1 MKLKIIS
8 LSFIISGIICL
19 TGCADKAK
27 IEKNYFKS
35 QKTASTL
42 NLFSPNG
49 KINIHGWEK
58 DFIEINATKRTY
70 SLMLPTQDLIK
81 FQSEEINNEFNL
93 NISAADSLINAEIT
107 LDIKVPFI
115 LQGLNIL
122 TENAECNIDDT
133 FGNVNITGKNSIING
148 DFKNT
153 TIKINL
159 INGIINATFDMT
171 LSTDVILSNEQGE
184 TNINIIKTGDK
195 SFISANT
202 FSGNINLILNSSLP
216 YLLVSSASVPH
227 VLEFLTST
235 PKIFEDNDYRL
246 FINNTSNSTPELQIF
261 LDNESGKTRINNAFF
276 IDIN

>member
-1 MKLKIIS
+1 MKLKVIS

-19 TGCADKAK
+19 TGCADKAR

-58 DFIEINATKRTY
+58 DFIEIDATKRTY
-70 SLMLPTQDLIK
+70 SLFPEQNLIK
-81 FQSEEINNEFNL
+81 FQAEEIDNNFNL
-93 NISAADSLINAEIT
+93 NVSTADSLVNAEII

-122 TENAECNIDDT
+122 TENTECNINDT

-153 TIKINL
+153 TVKINL
-159 INGIINATFDMT
+159 INGVINATFDLT
-171 LSTDVILSNEQGE
+171 LSTDVIM
-184 TNINIIKTGDK
+184 
-195 SFISANT
+195 
-202 FSGNINLILNSSLP
+202 
-216 YLLVSSASVPH
+216 
-227 VLEFLTST
+227 
-235 PKIFEDNDYRL
+235 
-246 FINNTSNSTPELQIF
+246 
-261 LDNESGKTRINNAFF
+261 
-276 IDIN
+276 

>member
-1 MKLKIIS
+1 M
-8 LSFIISGIICL
+8 
-19 TGCADKAK
+19 
-27 IEKNYFKS
+27 
-35 QKTASTL
+35 
-42 NLFSPNG
+42 
-49 KINIHGWEK
+49 
-58 DFIEINATKRTY
+58 
-70 SLMLPTQDLIK
+70 
-81 FQSEEINNEFNL
+81 
-93 NISAADSLINAEIT
+93 
-107 LDIKVPFI
+107 
-115 LQGLNIL
+115 QGLNIL
-122 TENAECNIDDT
+122 TENAECNINDT

-153 TIKINL
+153 TVKINL
-159 INGIINATFDMT
+159 INGVINATFDLT
-171 LSTDVILSNEQGE
+171 LSTDVIMSNEQGE

-195 SFISANT
+195 SFICANT
-202 FSGNINLILNSSLP
+202 FSGNINLVLSSSIP

>member
-1 MKLKIIS
+1 MKLKVIS

-19 TGCADKAK
+19 TGCADKAR

-58 DFIEINATKRTY
+58 DFIEIDATKRIY
-70 SLMLPTQDLIK
+70 SLFPEQNLIK
-81 FQSEEINNEFNL
+81 FQAEEIDNNFNL
-93 NISAADSLINAEIT
+93 NVSTADSLVNAEII

-122 TENAECNIDDT
+122 TENAECNINDT

-153 TIKINL
+153 TVKINL
-159 INGIINATFDMT
+159 INGVINATFDLT
-171 LSTDVILSNEQGE
+171 LSTDVIMSNEQGE

-195 SFISANT
+195 SFICANT
-202 FSGNINLILNSSLP
+202 FSGNINLVLSSSIP

>member
-1 MKLKIIS
+1 MKLKVIS

-19 TGCADKAK
+19 TGCADKAR

-58 DFIEINATKRTY
+58 DFIEIDATKRIY
-70 SLMLPTQDLIK
+70 SFFPEQNLIK
-81 FQSEEINNEFNL
+81 FQAEEIDNNFNL
-93 NISAADSLINAEIT
+93 NVSTADSLVNAEII

-115 LQGLNIL
+115 LQGLNIS
-122 TENAECNIDDT
+122 TENAECNINDT

-153 TIKINL
+153 TVKINL
-159 INGIINATFDMT
+159 INGVINATFDLT
-171 LSTDVILSNEQGE
+171 LSTDVIMSNEQGE

-195 SFISANT
+195 SFICANT
-202 FSGNINLILNSSLP
+202 FSGNINLVLSSSIP

>member
-1 MKLKIIS
+1 MKLKVIS

-19 TGCADKAK
+19 TGCADKAR

-35 QKTASTL
+35 QKAASTL

-58 DFIEINATKRTY
+58 DFIEIDATKRTY
-70 SLMLPTQDLIK
+70 SLFPEQNLIK
-81 FQSEEINNEFNL
+81 FQAEEIDNNFNL
-93 NISAADSLINAEIT
+93 NVSTADSLVNAEII

-115 LQGLNIL
+115 LQGLNIS
-122 TENAECNIDDT
+122 TENAECNINDT

-153 TIKINL
+153 TVKINL
-159 INGIINATFDMT
+159 INGVINATFDLT
-171 LSTDVILSNEQGE
+171 LSTDVIMSNEQGE

-195 SFISANT
+195 SFICANT
-202 FSGNINLILNSSLP
+202 FSGNINLVLSSSIP

>member
-1 MKLKIIS
+1 MKLKVIS

-19 TGCADKAK
+19 TGCADKAR

-58 DFIEINATKRTY
+58 DFIEIDATKRIY
-70 SLMLPTQDLIK
+70 SFFPEQNLIK
-81 FQSEEINNEFNL
+81 FQAEEIDNNFNL
-93 NISAADSLINAEIT
+93 NVSTADSLVNAEII

-122 TENAECNIDDT
+122 TENAECNINDT

-153 TIKINL
+153 TVKINL
-159 INGIINATFDMT
+159 INGVINATFDLT
-171 LSTDVILSNEQGE
+171 LSTDVIMSNEQGE

-195 SFISANT
+195 SFICANT
-202 FSGNINLILNSSLP
+202 FSGNINLVLSSSIP

>member
-1 MKLKIIS
+1 MKLKVIS

-19 TGCADKAK
+19 TGCADKAR

-58 DFIEINATKRTY
+58 DFIEIDATKRIC
-70 SLMLPTQDLIK
+70 SLFPEQNLIK
-81 FQSEEINNEFNL
+81 FQAEEIDNNFNL
-93 NISAADSLINAEIT
+93 NVSTADSLVNAEII

-122 TENAECNIDDT
+122 TENAECNINDT

-153 TIKINL
+153 TVKINL
-159 INGIINATFDMT
+159 INGVINATFDLT

-195 SFISANT
+195 SFICANT
-202 FSGNINLILNSSLP
+202 FSGNINLVLSSSIP

-261 LDNESGKTRINNAFF
+261 LDNESGKTKINNAFF

>member
-1 MKLKIIS
+1 MKLKVIS
-8 LSFIISGIICL
+8 LSFIISGIFCL
-19 TGCADKAK
+19 TGCADKAR

-58 DFIEINATKRTY
+58 DFIEIDATKRTY
-70 SLMLPTQDLIK
+70 SLFPEQNLIK
-81 FQSEEINNEFNL
+81 FQAEEIDNNFNL
-93 NISAADSLINAEIT
+93 NVSTADSLVNAEII

-115 LQGLNIL
+115 LQGLNIS
-122 TENAECNIDDT
+122 TENAECNINDT

-153 TIKINL
+153 TVKINL
-159 INGIINATFDMT
+159 INGVINATFDLT
-171 LSTDVILSNEQGE
+171 LSTDVIMSNEQGE

-195 SFISANT
+195 SFICANT
-202 FSGNINLILNSSLP
+202 FSGNINLVLSSSIP

>member
-1 MKLKIIS
+1 MKLKVIS

-19 TGCADKAK
+19 TGCADKAR

-35 QKTASTL
+35 QKTASSL

-58 DFIEINATKRTY
+58 DFIEIDATKRTY
-70 SLMLPTQDLIK
+70 SLFPEQNLIK
-81 FQSEEINNEFNL
+81 FQAEEIDNNFNL
-93 NISAADSLINAEIT
+93 NVSTADSLVNAEII

-122 TENAECNIDDT
+122 TENAECNINDT

-153 TIKINL
+153 TVKINL
-159 INGIINATFDMT
+159 INGVINATFDLT
-171 LSTDVILSNEQGE
+171 LSTDVIMSNEQGE

-195 SFISANT
+195 SFICANT
-202 FSGNINLILNSSLP
+202 FSGNINLVLSSSIP

>member
-1 MKLKIIS
+1 MKLKVIS

-19 TGCADKAK
+19 TGCADKAR

-58 DFIEINATKRTY
+58 DFIEIDATKRTY
-70 SLMLPTQDLIK
+70 SLFPEQNLIK
-81 FQSEEINNEFNL
+81 FQAEEIDNNFNL
-93 NISAADSLINAEIT
+93 NVSTADSLVNAEII

-122 TENAECNIDDT
+122 TENAECNINDT

-153 TIKINL
+153 TVKINL
-159 INGIINATFDMT
+159 INGVINATFDLT
-171 LSTDVILSNEQGE
+171 LSTDVIMSNEQGE

-195 SFISANT
+195 SFICANT
-202 FSGNINLILNSSLP
+202 FSGNINLVLSSSIP

-276 IDIN
+276 ININ

>member
-1 MKLKIIS
+1 MKLKVIS

-19 TGCADKAK
+19 TGCADKAR

-58 DFIEINATKRTY
+58 DFIEIDATKRIY
-70 SLMLPTQDLIK
+70 SLFPEQNLIK
-81 FQSEEINNEFNL
+81 FQAEEIDNNFNL
-93 NISAADSLINAEIT
+93 NVSTADSLVNAEII

-115 LQGLNIL
+115 LQGLNIS
-122 TENAECNIDDT
+122 TENAECNINDT

-153 TIKINL
+153 TVKINL
-159 INGIINATFDMT
+159 INGVINATFDLT
-171 LSTDVILSNEQGE
+171 LSTDVIMSNEQGE

-195 SFISANT
+195 SFICANT
-202 FSGNINLILNSSLP
+202 FSGNINLVLSSSIP

>member
-1 MKLKIIS
+1 MKLKVIS

-19 TGCADKAK
+19 TGCADKAR

-58 DFIEINATKRTY
+58 DFIEIDATKRTY
-70 SLMLPTQDLIK
+70 SLFPEQNLIK
-81 FQSEEINNEFNL
+81 FQAEEIDNNFNL
-93 NISAADSLINAEIT
+93 NVSTADSLVNAEII

-122 TENAECNIDDT
+122 TENAECNINDT

-148 DFKNT
+148 DFKNIT
-153 TIKINL
+153 VKINL
-159 INGIINATFDMT
+159 INGVINATFDLT
-171 LSTDVILSNEQGE
+171 LSTDVIMSNEQGE

-195 SFISANT
+195 SFICANT
-202 FSGNINLILNSSLP
+202 FSGNINLVLSSSIP

>member
-1 MKLKIIS
+1 MKLKVIS

-19 TGCADKAK
+19 TGCADKAR

-58 DFIEINATKRTY
+58 DFIEIDATKRTY
-70 SLMLPTQDLIK
+70 SLFPEQNLIK
-81 FQSEEINNEFNL
+81 FQAEEIDNNFNL
-93 NISAADSLINAEIT
+93 NVSTADSLVNAEII

-122 TENAECNIDDT
+122 TENAECNINDT

-153 TIKINL
+153 TVKINL
-159 INGIINATFDMT
+159 INGVINATFDLT

-195 SFISANT
+195 SFICANT
-202 FSGNINLILNSSLP
+202 FSGNINLVLSSSIP

>member
-1 MKLKIIS
+1 MKLKVIS

-19 TGCADKAK
+19 TGCADKAR

-70 SLMLPTQDLIK
+70 SLFPEQNLIK
-81 FQSEEINNEFNL
+81 FQAEEIDNNFNL
-93 NISAADSLINAEIT
+93 NVSTADSLVNAEII

-115 LQGLNIL
+115 LQGLNIS
-122 TENAECNIDDT
+122 TENAECNINDT

-153 TIKINL
+153 TVKINL
-159 INGIINATFDMT
+159 INGVINATFDLT
-171 LSTDVILSNEQGE
+171 LSTDVIMSNEQGE

-195 SFISANT
+195 SFICANT
-202 FSGNINLILNSSLP
+202 FSGNINLVLSSSIP

>member
-1 MKLKIIS
+1 MKLKVIS

-19 TGCADKAK
+19 TGCADKAR

-58 DFIEINATKRTY
+58 DFIEIDATKRTY
-70 SLMLPTQDLIK
+70 SLFPEQNLIK
-81 FQSEEINNEFNL
+81 FQAEEIDNNFNL
-93 NISAADSLINAEIT
+93 NVSTADSLVNAEII

-115 LQGLNIL
+115 LQGLNIS
-122 TENAECNIDDT
+122 TENAECNINDT

-153 TIKINL
+153 TVKINL
-159 INGIINATFDMT
+159 INGVINATFDLT
-171 LSTDVILSNEQGE
+171 LSTDVIMSNEQGE

-195 SFISANT
+195 SFICANT
-202 FSGNINLILNSSLP
+202 FSGNINLVLSSSIP

>member
-1 MKLKIIS
+1 MKLKVIS

-19 TGCADKAK
+19 TGCADKAR

-35 QKTASTL
+35 QKTTSTL

-58 DFIEINATKRTY
+58 DFIEIDATKRIY
-70 SLMLPTQDLIK
+70 SFFPEQNLIK
-81 FQSEEINNEFNL
+81 FQAEEIDNNFNL
-93 NISAADSLINAEIT
+93 NVSTADSLVNAEII

-115 LQGLNIL
+115 LQGLNIS
-122 TENAECNIDDT
+122 TENAECNINDT

-153 TIKINL
+153 TVKINL
-159 INGIINATFDMT
+159 INGVINATFDLT
-171 LSTDVILSNEQGE
+171 LSTDVIMSNEQGE

-195 SFISANT
+195 SFICANT
-202 FSGNINLILNSSLP
+202 FSGNINLVLSSSIP

-276 IDIN
+276 IDVN

>member
-1 MKLKIIS
+1 MKLKVIS

-19 TGCADKAK
+19 TGCADKSR

-58 DFIEINATKRTY
+58 DFIEIDATKRTY
-70 SLMLPTQDLIK
+70 SLFPEQNLIK
-81 FQSEEINNEFNL
+81 FQAEEIDNNFNL
-93 NISAADSLINAEIT
+93 NVSTAESLVNAEII

-115 LQGLNIL
+115 LQGLNIS
-122 TENAECNIDDT
+122 TENAECNINDT

-153 TIKINL
+153 TVKINL
-159 INGIINATFDMT
+159 INGVINATFDLT
-171 LSTDVILSNEQGE
+171 LSTDVIMSNEQGE

-195 SFISANT
+195 SFICANT
-202 FSGNINLILNSSLP
+202 FSGNINLVLSSSIP